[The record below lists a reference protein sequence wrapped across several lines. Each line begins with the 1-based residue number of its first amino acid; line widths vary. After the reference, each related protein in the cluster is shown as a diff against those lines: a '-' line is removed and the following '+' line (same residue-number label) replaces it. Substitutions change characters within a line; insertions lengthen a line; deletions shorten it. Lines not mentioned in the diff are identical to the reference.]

1 MAVKYLKHINFYKFF
16 LISVFKIKYII
27 IIYILTIEN
36 ICTVIYIKLQVF
48 FGFDQT
54 CELFLE

>member
-48 FGFDQT
+48 FGFD
-54 CELFLE
+54 